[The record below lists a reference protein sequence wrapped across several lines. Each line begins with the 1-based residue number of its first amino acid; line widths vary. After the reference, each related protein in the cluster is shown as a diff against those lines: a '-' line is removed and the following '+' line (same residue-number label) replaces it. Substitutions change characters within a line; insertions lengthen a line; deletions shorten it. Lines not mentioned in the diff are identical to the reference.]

1 MCCVRSFAFYFIF
14 VWSLQVYMH
23 NEPIYMYYPRPVFF
37 SCYDVLTTRLK
48 VHIWLTH
55 MKTRILC
62 IFTPRLYRQRCTW
75 RCTCFCKCLII
86 ICNFI
91 SLNSFLSSL
100 ARNTINVISVSS
112 LIQTPVFSMQKRG
125 YFHSSM
131 VYLVFQIRI
140 IMPNRCSLVLE
151 VNGFLCGGH
160 MWITKSVYKHELPL
174 KVMIKRFTSVTHYS
188 KTFQRINW
196 LKE

>member
-1 MCCVRSFAFYFIF
+1 MLCSIFRFLFYICYISTGIHAKWTYLHVLAQTSF
-14 VWSLQVYMH
+14 
-23 NEPIYMYYPRPVFF
+23 FF

-62 IFTPRLYRQRCTW
+62 TFTPSLHRQTCTW

-86 ICNFI
+86 TCNFI

-100 ARNTINVISVSS
+100 ARNTFNVISVSS

-131 VYLVFQIRI
+131 VYLVFQ
-140 IMPNRCSLVLE
+140 SGL
-151 VNGFLCGGH
+151 LCQTDAH
-160 MWITKSVYKHELPL
+160 WFS
-174 KVMIKRFTSVTHYS
+174 
-188 KTFQRINW
+188 NW
-196 LKE
+196 TVFFVAGTCE